1 MYFNFLPNLRPAVW
15 LIVPITNQLSAGRVL
30 GFAQAVWPT
39 HDASVHLPIAV
50 PTPFRATSQFAP
62 RKNLTVVLTTDLPER
77 SARLQPEQPVVIRL
91 QRVQKI
97 RCRSQTEFFH
107 DGRRTEAD
115 RGGEADGR
123 RGRDQTGLGK
133 LQSPALRSGDRQAPR
148 APDR

>member
-1 MYFNFLPNLRPAVW
+1 MVNS
-15 LIVPITNQLSAGRVL
+15 TNYEPVIGRSR
-30 GFAQAVWPT
+30 FSIC
-39 HDASVHLPIAV
+39 ASGVAHPRRICSSSDSGADSIPSNIAIR
-50 PTPFRATSQFAP
+50 TTK
-62 RKNLTVVLTTDLPER
+62 KNLTVVLTTDLPER